1 MPICRPKFDVVE
13 NDFNMIRSKIHQ
25 FGLAAIACALLA
37 SCASVKPCG
46 EKYEEE
52 AQWFQS
58 KKFKE
63 AKAAMD
69 SLCERTV
76 DLETA
81 LENTENDL
89 AASKQREAGLTDDL
103 SDLQGKY
110 DGLKKS
116 SGAEKAA
123 LSGDLADK
131 ERELA
136 EKEALLQNRE
146 ARLKEMQEIID
157 RQDQLMNALS
167 EKVKKALM
175 GFAADEL
182 SVEMRDGKVYVSMSD
197 KLLFKSASD
206 AVESK
211 GQEALAKIA
220 EVMNKNLDIDIS
232 IEGHTDSLA
241 IKTARF
247 RDNWDLSTA
256 RATSVVRI
264 LLDNGMDATRVT
276 AAGKGEFQP
285 KGDNKTSE
293 GRAMNRRTEIV
304 LAPKLD
310 ELMQVLNN

>member
-1 MPICRPKFDVVE
+1 
-13 NDFNMIRSKIHQ
+13 MIRSRIHQ
-25 FGLAAIACALLA
+25 LGLATLACVFLA

-69 SLCERTV
+69 SLCERTA
-76 DLETA
+76 DLE
-81 LENTENDL
+81 
-89 AASKQREAGLTDDL
+89 SDL
-103 SDLQGKY
+103 SSTKSDLESSEANGARLKREIAELEGRY
-110 DGLKKS
+110 DQLAKS

-123 LSGDLADK
+123 LSGDLAAK
-131 ERELA
+131 EAELA
-136 EKEALLQNRE
+136 EKEALLKNRE

-167 EKVKKALM
+167 DKVKKALM

-241 IKTARF
+241 IKTSRF

-285 KGDNKTSE
+285 KGDNKTTE

>member
-1 MPICRPKFDVVE
+1 MFQE
-13 NDFNMIRSKIHQ
+13 IRYQ
-25 FGLAAIACALLA
+25 FGLAIIASALLA

-46 EKYEEE
+46 EKYSDE
-52 AQWFQS
+52 AEFFQS

-63 AKAAMD
+63 AKVSMD
-69 SLCERTV
+69 SLCERSA

-81 LENTENDL
+81 LAGTEDNLKSSEGRESDLMADL
-89 AASKQREAGLTDDL
+89 ARLQKEYDKLKQ
-103 SDLQGKY
+103 
-110 DGLKKS
+110 S
-116 SGAEKAA
+116 SGMEKAA
-123 LSGDLADK
+123 LGD
-131 ERELA
+131 ELA
-136 EKEALLQNRE
+136 AKQDELQEKEALLADRE
-146 ARLKEMQEIID
+146 ERLKEMQEIID

-167 EKVKKALM
+167 DKVKQALM
-175 GFAADEL
+175 GFDADEL

-206 AVESK
+206 AVEAK
-211 GQEALAKIA
+211 GKEALEKIA
-220 EVMNKNLDIDIS
+220 DVMSKNIDIDMS

-241 IKTARF
+241 IKTSRF

-264 LLDNGMDATRVT
+264 LLDKGVDPTRVT

-285 KGDNKTSE
+285 KGDNKTKE

>member
-1 MPICRPKFDVVE
+1 MFGLIQSIIIMIS
-13 NDFNMIRSKIHQ
+13 FNRFYQ
-25 FGLAAIACALLA
+25 FGLAVVASALLA

-46 EKYEEE
+46 EKYAEE
-52 AQWFQS
+52 QTWFQS

-63 AKAAMD
+63 AKSAMD
-69 SLCERTV
+69 SLCERTA

-81 LENTENDL
+81 LENTESDL
-89 AASKQREAGLTDDL
+89 AASKEREAGLQDDL
-103 SDLQGKY
+103 TGLQGRY
-110 DGLKKS
+110 DDLKKS
-116 SGAEKAA
+116 SGAEKAQ
-123 LSGDLADK
+123 LSGDLASK
-131 ERELA
+131 EAELA
-136 EKEALLQNRE
+136 EKEELLKNRE

-167 EKVKKALM
+167 DKVKNALM

-182 SVEMRDGKVYVSMSD
+182 SVEMKDGKVYVSMSD

-206 AVESK
+206 AVEAK
-211 GQEALAKIA
+211 GQEALVKIA
-220 EVMNKNLDIDIS
+220 EVMNKNLDIDMS

-241 IKTARF
+241 IKTSRF

-285 KGDNKTSE
+285 KGDNKTKE
-293 GRAMNRRTEIV
+293 GRALNRRTEIV

-310 ELMQVLNN
+310 ELMKVLND

>member
-1 MPICRPKFDVVE
+1 MMRMKTKNTLFQLSIVAV
-13 NDFNMIRSKIHQ
+13 IS
-25 FGLAAIACALLA
+25 LLFA

-46 EKYEEE
+46 ESYTDESKF
-52 AQWFQS
+52 FQS

-63 AKAAMD
+63 AKANMD
-69 SLCERTV
+69 SLCDRTA

-81 LENTENDL
+81 LEGTEDDL
-89 AASKQREAGLTDDL
+89 DESKGREAKMIDELAR
-103 SDLQGKY
+103 LQADY
-110 DGLKKS
+110 DRLKQS
-116 SGAEKAA
+116 SGMEKAA
-123 LSGDLADK
+123 LGD
-131 ERELA
+131 ELA
-136 EKEALLQNRE
+136 AKQEELQEKEAMLADRE
-146 ARLKEMQEIID
+146 QRLKEMQEIID

-167 EKVKKALM
+167 DKVKQALM

-206 AVESK
+206 AVEAK
-211 GQEALAKIA
+211 GQDALVKIA
-220 EVMNKNLDIDIS
+220 EVMKKNTDIDMS

-241 IKTARF
+241 IKTSRF

-285 KGDNKTSE
+285 KGDNKTKE
-293 GRAMNRRTEIV
+293 GRAMNRRTEVV

>member
-1 MPICRPKFDVVE
+1 MIS
-13 NDFNMIRSKIHQ
+13 FNRFYQ
-25 FGLAAIACALLA
+25 FGLAVVASALLA

-69 SLCERTV
+69 SLCERTS
-76 DLETA
+76 DLET
-81 LENTENDL
+81 
-89 AASKQREAGLTDDL
+89 DL
-103 SDLQGKY
+103 SNTKSELESSNANAEKLRRDVADVENQLAQ
-110 DGLKKS
+110 LKKS

-123 LSGDLADK
+123 LSGDLAAK
-131 ERELA
+131 EAELA
-136 EKEALLQNRE
+136 EKEELLKNRE

-167 EKVKKALM
+167 DKVKNALM

-206 AVESK
+206 AVEAK
-211 GQEALAKIA
+211 GQEALVKIA
-220 EVMNKNLDIDIS
+220 EVMKKNTDIDMS

-285 KGDNKTSE
+285 KGDNKTKE
-293 GRAMNRRTEIV
+293 GRALNRRTEIV

>member
-1 MPICRPKFDVVE
+1 MKRPL
-13 NDFNMIRSKIHQ
+13 IQ
-25 FGLAAIACALLA
+25 LAMVAIVSTLLA

-46 EKYEEE
+46 ETYTDE
-52 AQWFQS
+52 AKFFQS

-63 AKAAMD
+63 AKASMD
-69 SLCERTV
+69 SLCDRTA

-81 LENTENDL
+81 LAGTEDDLDASKGREAKLIDDL
-89 AASKQREAGLTDDL
+89 ARAQADYDRLKQ
-103 SDLQGKY
+103 
-110 DGLKKS
+110 S
-116 SGAEKAA
+116 SGVEKAA
-123 LSGDLADK
+123 LGD
-131 ERELA
+131 ELA
-136 EKEALLQNRE
+136 EKQEELQEKEALLADRE
-146 ARLKEMQEIID
+146 KRLKEMQEIID

-167 EKVKKALM
+167 DKVKQALM
-175 GFAADEL
+175 GFDADEL

-206 AVESK
+206 AVEAK
-211 GQEALAKIA
+211 GKEALEKIA
-220 EVMNKNLDIDIS
+220 DVMSKNTDIDMS

-241 IKTARF
+241 IKTSRF

-264 LLDNGMDATRVT
+264 LLDKGVDPTRVT

-285 KGDNKTSE
+285 RGDNKTKE

>member
-1 MPICRPKFDVVE
+1 MFAVA
-13 NDFNMIRSKIHQ
+13 
-25 FGLAAIACALLA
+25 GTLLV

-46 EKYEEE
+46 EDYAKG
-52 AQWFQS
+52 AQFFQS

-63 AKAAMD
+63 AKANMD
-69 SLCERTV
+69 SLCDRTA

-81 LENTENDL
+81 LAGTEDDL
-89 AASKQREAGLTDDL
+89 QSSQGREAKLIDDL
-103 SDLQGKY
+103 SRLQADY
-110 DGLKKS
+110 DRLKQS
-116 SGAEKAA
+116 SGMEKAA
-123 LSGDLADK
+123 LGD
-131 ERELA
+131 ELA
-136 EKEALLQNRE
+136 AKQEELQEKEALLADRE
-146 ARLKEMQEIID
+146 QRLKEMQEIID

-167 EKVKKALM
+167 DKVKKALM
-175 GFAADEL
+175 GFDADEL
-182 SVEMRDGKVYVSMSD
+182 TVEMRDGKVYVSMSD

-206 AVESK
+206 AVEAK
-211 GQEALAKIA
+211 GKDALEKIA
-220 EVMNKNLDIDIS
+220 DVMSKNTDIDMS

-241 IKTARF
+241 IKTSRF

-264 LLDNGMDATRVT
+264 LMDKGVDPTRVT

-285 KGDNKTSE
+285 RGDNKTKE